1 MWGRGVDGC
10 EQGGL
15 ELQLYRP
22 GQRLQAKWQEGQVQ
36 AGALLQVLPLKGSLG
51 GDGMN
56 FSTCP
61 PVSCLSQS
69 LSVCLEA

>member
-1 MWGRGVDGC
+1 MDGC

-15 ELQLYRP
+15 ELQLYPPRAA
-22 GQRLQAKWQEGQVQ
+22 QRLQAKWQEGQVQ
-36 AGALLQVLPLKGSLG
+36 ADASLQVLPLKGSLG